1 MHRVFV
7 LVKHKLSNSLSL
19 LLTGLS
25 ALVPCTIF
33 HTCVY
38 QSYIIFPWLRRPLDL
53 LDPHT
58 WPINFGAVHSSY
70 NRLSSLFSVPWL
82 RRPLDLLD
90 PHTWPINFGVVHS
103 SYNRLFIV
111 TFCPVAA
118 QAPGPAGPPHLAYQL
133 WCRAFA

>member
-70 NRLSSLFSVPWL
+70 NRL
-82 RRPLDLLD
+82 
-90 PHTWPINFGVVHS
+90 
-103 SYNRLFIV
+103 FIV
-111 TFCPVAA
+111 IFCPVAA

-133 WCRAFA
+133 WCRALFL